1 MTTIKAVWF
10 FLTNWPTL
18 KAWLEKARAWLTRV
32 E

>member
-1 MTTIKAVWF
+1 MTTIKAIWF

-18 KAWLEKARAWLTRV
+18 KVWMEKVREYLARV

>member
-1 MTTIKAVWF
+1 MTTIKAIWF

-18 KAWLEKARAWLTRV
+18 KAWLEKAREFLKRV